1 MGAGGGCG
9 DALAWRSFLGVP
21 GGEDLLG
28 GGCLVVGGGSA
39 VVAQGVADA
48 GVDGFHGV
56 GGTFRGGVA
65 GEVGE

>member
-1 MGAGGGCG
+1 M
-9 DALAWRSFLGVP
+9 P